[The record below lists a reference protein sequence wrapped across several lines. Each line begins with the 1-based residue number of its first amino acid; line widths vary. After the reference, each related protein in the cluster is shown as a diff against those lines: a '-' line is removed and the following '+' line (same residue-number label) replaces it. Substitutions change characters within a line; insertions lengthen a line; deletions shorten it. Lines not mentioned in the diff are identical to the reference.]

1 MENERSETDSP
12 SDIIGLN
19 REDFNL
25 KRSISITI
33 MSVESPE
40 KDREYNPVQDTISVQ
55 GPACVQKTVAV
66 RVRKR
71 VFRSHARATPAKFCK
86 ALQSSPVYFKAV
98 RLCTSLWKAVQGFF
112 HDDLWL
118 ADPKLIQA
126 DPKGIQADPS

>member
-1 MENERSETDSP
+1 M
-12 SDIIGLN
+12 
-19 REDFNL
+19 
-25 KRSISITI
+25 
-33 MSVESPE
+33 
-40 KDREYNPVQDTISVQ
+40 QDTISVQ
-55 GPACVQKTVAV
+55 GPTCVQKTVAV

-126 DPKGIQADPS
+126 DPKGIQADPSLRKAVQDFFMTSRAWLFHVCTMRGCTNYAYRENERDIVI